1 MSNNKLYI
9 TAFLILIFNW
19 IRFFYHP
26 KFPFKLWVRLG
37 ISIRTKQKV
46 DVSDLGRDSR
56 QAAVQKNA
64 RILENFQIE

>member
-1 MSNNKLYI
+1 MKIPLV
-9 TAFLILIFNW
+9 FE
-19 IRFFYHP
+19 RQV
-26 KFPFKLWVRLG
+26 PFKLWVRLG